1 MILKTLPIL
10 AAAASLAAIAPA
22 HAQTYY
28 DQAPAYDQAPPAYDY
43 QRAPPAYDHAPTV
56 GEVVVVAPY
65 EGRGGREIKSTPV
78 YFSDLD
84 LNSPDGGY
92 TLLARIRGAARQVCS
107 PASDIHNLPDTSDYQ
122 RCVRRAVGHAVDD
135 VGAPSVQDAY
145 YDLGVGT
152 ADLPNG

>member
-22 HAQTYY
+22 NAQTYQGIPN
-28 DQAPAYDQAPPAYDY
+28 DNPSV
-43 QRAPPAYDHAPTV
+43 V
-56 GEVVVVAPY
+56 GEVVIVAPF
-65 EGRGGREIKSTPV
+65 ETRSGREIKSTPV
-78 YFSDLD
+78 FYGDLD
-84 LNSPDGGY
+84 LDSPDGGY
-92 TLLARIRGAARQVCS
+92 TLLTRIRGAARDVCR
-107 PASDIHNLPDTSDYQ
+107 PASDIHNLSDTSDYQ
-122 RCVRRAVGHAVDD
+122 RCIHRAVDHAVSE